1 MGEIHNHRHVEI
13 QIHENRMGQDFQIHR
28 RSQYNL
34 PMTRRELLQL
44 GVVLNAAPTRQLV
57 LMDHDGGFPDDYLS
71 TALLLTMDTVEALG
85 IVVTPGDCYLEPA
98 VSATRKILSM
108 MGRGNVPV
116 GASRLEGV
124 HPFPAEWR
132 KGSYTIDQLLNS
144 RHPSRVVLP
153 AEGGAQFTARILR
166 KAPEPVTLLV
176 TGPLTT
182 LAEALRIAPEIE
194 SKIRQI

>member
-85 IVVTPGDCYLEPA
+85 IVVTPADCYLEPA

-132 KGSYTIDQLLNS
+132 KGSYTIDQLPMHNG
-144 RHPSRVVLP
+144 RNPSRVVLP
-153 AEGGAQFTARILR
+153 TEGGAQFTARTLR
-166 KAPEPVTLLV
+166 NAGPVTLLV

-182 LAEALRIAPEIE
+182 VAEALRIA
-194 SKIRQI
+194 